1 MYNVTLKAKT
11 KVAYIFSLIFDVSKS
26 AHMSKFFMNIRFD
39 RFFKMSSAKLTSPAA
54 ERNKVVIGDIIAKY
68 VSEEPEKGMRYNAVE
83 VAAGYG
89 SHIMYNS
96 ERFPN
101 VKWVV
106 TEKDPACN
114 NSIVAHLN
122 SEATVRKN
130 VHGPIIF
137 DLSQNTNNWP
147 KEIKELRGKVDI
159 MLSVNLLHITAWKNV
174 QALFSVA
181 SKLLKQNGE
190 GKLLTYGPFAFEGVL
205 TPDSNVQFDKH
216 LKLNN
221 SDWGIRDVSDLE
233 TEASREG
240 DMVLVD
246 VHDMPANNKTLVWC
260 IAPSK

>member
-1 MYNVTLKAKT
+1 M
-11 KVAYIFSLIFDVSKS
+11 
-26 AHMSKFFMNIRFD
+26 
-39 RFFKMSSAKLTSPAA
+39 MSSSILSSPAA

-68 VSEEPEKGMRYNAVE
+68 VPDKHEKGKQYIAFE

-89 SHIMYNS
+89 SHVMYNS

-106 TEKDPACN
+106 TEKDPACI

-122 SEATVRKN
+122 STESVRKN
-130 VHGPIIF
+130 VRGPFIF
-137 DLSQNTNNWP
+137 DVSQNIDGWP
-147 KEIKELRGKVDI
+147 KEIRELRGKVDLI
-159 MLSVNLLHITAWKNV
+159 LSVNLLHITAWKNV

-181 SKLLKQNGE
+181 SELLKQNGE

-221 SDWGIRDVSDLE
+221 PGWGIRDVADLE
-233 TEASREG
+233 MEASREG
-240 DMVLVD
+240 NMALVD
-246 VHDMPANNKTLVWC
+246 VHDMPANNKTLIWST
-260 IAPSK
+260 APSSKVT